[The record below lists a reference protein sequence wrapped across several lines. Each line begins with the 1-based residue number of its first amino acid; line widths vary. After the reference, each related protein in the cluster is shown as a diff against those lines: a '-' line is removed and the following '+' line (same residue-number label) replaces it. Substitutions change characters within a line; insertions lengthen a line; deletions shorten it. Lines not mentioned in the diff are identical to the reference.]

1 MVTKADRFRD
11 YYLQKGLTPYAV
23 RRFRQIVYGHYRAFG
38 RDLPWRRTRDP
49 YRILVS
55 EIMLQQ
61 TQVDRV
67 REGYR
72 RFLKAFPDVRSL
84 AEAPLKRLLKVW
96 QGMGYNRRALAL
108 KRAAQAV
115 VRDHG
120 GRIPDSMEAL
130 MALPGIGPAT
140 AADIVVFAFNRPA
153 LVVETNIRS
162 VFIHMF
168 FFPGR
173 PVKDDEI
180 VPLIERTMDR
190 RNPRDW
196 YNALMDFGAALK
208 KSHVNP
214 SRRSAA
220 YRRQSPFEGSNR
232 QVRSRILRYLLTEGP
247 RSPRLIVGDL
257 GLDASQTEKNLERMT
272 EEGLIR
278 RAKTR
283 YCV

>member
-11 YYLQKGLTPYAV
+11 YYLRKGLTPYAV
-23 RRFRQIVYGHYRAFG
+23 RRFRRIVREHYRASG
-38 RDLPWRRTRDP
+38 RDLPWRKTRDP

-67 REGYR
+67 KPAYV
-72 RFLKAFPDVRSL
+72 RFLKAFPDVRAL
-84 AEAPLKRLLKVW
+84 AKAPVKRLLRVW

-108 KRAAQAV
+108 KRAAQTV

-120 GRIPDSMEAL
+120 GRVPATIEEL
-130 MALPGIGPAT
+130 TALPGIGPAT
-140 AADIVVFAFNRPA
+140 AADIVVFAYNRPA

-162 VFIHMF
+162 VYIHLF
-168 FFPGR
+168 FAPGR
-173 PVKDDEI
+173 AVKDDEI
-180 VPLIERTMDR
+180 VSLIERTMDR

-232 QVRSRILRYLLTEGP
+232 QARSRILRYLLEEGP
-247 RSPRLIVGDL
+247 RTPRLIVRDL
-257 GLDASQTEKNLERMT
+257 GLDEVRTKKNLKQMA

-278 RAKTR
+278 RSKTR
-283 YCV
+283 YRV